1 MNKQGWSRQVL
12 LKYSLLQLPG
22 LALLIIILILLRHW
36 INIPNWAMWT
46 LISLSLIVDVIM
58 FPFVWRAYD
67 KGNQNSMSGSQGVA
81 VDRLSPSGYVR
92 INGELWRAK
101 VFEGNSAIEKGE
113 VVMVKSMHGLTLFV
127 QSDKKEKT

>member
-36 INIPNWAMWT
+36 INIPNWAIWIF
-46 LISLSLIVDVIM
+46 ISLSLIVDAIM

-67 KGNQNSMSGSQGVA
+67 KGNQNSMAGSQGVA

-92 INGELWRAK
+92 INGELWHAK